1 MTLPSIDFRSIR
13 EHDGT
18 KNLGFEELV
27 VQLIPWFDE
36 DVAGQEVVR
45 HGAPDSGV
53 EAHVEF
59 EDGSIWG
66 WQAKYFDRIDDSQ
79 IQQMKESLESA
90 LQSYPTLSKYTFVI
104 PLNPPSGQP
113 RQGKSARQ
121 KLDDA
126 FARWES
132 SAAANGHTVNIRLV
146 DESQLLRILV
156 GEEHTG
162 RVLYWF
168 DQRLLFSKTW
178 LEDKLAAA
186 IESAGT
192 RYTPEINVALPVG
205 FGFEGLGRTEAF
217 ERRLAEAVAQVGHA
231 TRYLRPAR
239 LDSAMA
245 GDLKLEVEQLADE
258 IGSLLTNLGEV
269 SIVGATPIGWD
280 GDIATIS
287 RVQRGLGALGYNL
300 LEHVRALR
308 EQEGDGVPL
317 HERASEGVEG
327 VRIAAI
333 QAEAALSELGSF
345 LQGPASRLAATP
357 LLFLRGEAGTG
368 KTHLLCDVAERRLGE
383 GRPTVLV
390 MGQQIGEGNPRTLLP
405 TQLDLQDLT
414 MEQFLSALNTAGE
427 AAGTRALV
435 MVDAINEGGGVRTWP
450 PHLRSLAADVAKYSH
465 LGLVVLCRSSYIRA
479 ILPDEPDVSKPEH
492 IGFVDVR
499 HTGFAG
505 HEWEAVRTFFGNWNL
520 TLPDFPLLAPEY
532 TNPLFL
538 KLLCKSLS
546 DAGQTSLP
554 RGATGVTALFELFL
568 HEANSRLSRPDRC
581 DYRLEDDLVY
591 QAVAQVAGRMLASN
605 EDWLPYS
612 EFSRMCEELLPGRGW
627 SKSLANGLLEEG
639 VVARDVH
646 GRDEIVRLS
655 YQRLGDHLQ
664 AAELLRTRDQE
675 AIRAFLADLEDTPA
689 GFYRRSGLL
698 EALAVQLPERVGCE
712 LHELVTEPGH
722 DAIQDAFLKS
732 IVWRNP
738 ESFPDDLA
746 LDYLNSI
753 IRCRSDW
760 YDDPVLDK
768 LLQVACVPD
777 HPFNAERLDQTLA
790 RTPLADRDAWW
801 TTYIN
806 TCSREDSVVY
816 RIIDWAR
823 SPEQQAVA
831 DDAARLAAITLTWFL
846 TASNRHLR
854 DCATKALVA
863 LLHGRIPVLVDL
875 LGHFNSVDDPYVT
888 ERLYAVAY
896 GCALSTTALG
906 SLEGPHEHGL
916 RGSLRRRGATS
927 PHHAP
932 RLCARSHRGRGG
944 APCRTFGRGP
954 RSRPS
959 PVSRV
964 PWPVRIPTQEASSIV
979 GRHGPRVTVDC
990 GASLTSV
997 LGDFARYT
1005 VRPCRRAHF
1014 EAPNQRQ
1021 APAFERREKR
1031 RAQDNPRVPGP
1042 SYSSPGCTEEAL
1054 LAEWARTPTRRLHS
1068 PTLSS
1073 ERGPSSATYC
1083 ASNRTG

>member
-1 MTLPSIDFRSIR
+1 MTLPSIDFRSLR
-13 EHDGT
+13 EHNGT
-18 KNLGFEELV
+18 KHHGFEELV
-27 VQLIPWFDE
+27 YQLVPWIDQE
-36 DVAGQEVVR
+36 VAGREVVR
-45 HGAPDSGV
+45 HGTPDGGV

-59 EDGSIWG
+59 DDGSMWG

-79 IQQMKESLESA
+79 IQQMQESLESA
-90 LQSYPTLSKYTFVI
+90 LKSYPTLSRYTFVI
-104 PLNPPSGQP
+104 PLNPPSG
-113 RQGKSARQ
+113 RRTGAKSAKQ

-132 SAAANGHTVNIRLV
+132 DAVTNGQPVSLRLV
-146 DESQLLRILV
+146 DESKLIQILM

-178 LEDKLAAA
+178 LADKLAAA

-192 RYTPEINVALPVG
+192 RYTPEINVELPVG

-217 ERRLAEAVAQVGHA
+217 ERKLAEAVAQVGHA

-280 GDIATIS
+280 EDIVTIS

-333 QAEAALSELGSF
+333 QAEAALSELDSF

-368 KTHLLCDVAERRLGE
+368 KTHLLCDVAKRRLGE

-405 TQLDLQDLT
+405 AQLDLQDLT
-414 MEQFLSALNTAGE
+414 MEQFLSALDAAGE
-427 AAGTRALV
+427 AAGARALV

-465 LGLVVLCRSSYIRA
+465 LGLAVSCRSSYTQA
-479 ILPDEPDVSKPEH
+479 ILPDEPDVSEPEH
-492 IGFVDVR
+492 LGFVGVR
-499 HTGFAG
+499 HMGFAG

-546 DAGQTSLP
+546 DAGLTSLP
-554 RGATGVTALFELFL
+554 RGVTGVTALFELFL
-568 HEANSRLSRPDRC
+568 REANSRLSRAERC

-627 SKSLANGLLEEG
+627 SKSLANGLLDEG
-639 VVARDVH
+639 VVARDAQ

-664 AAELLRTRDQE
+664 AVELLRTGNEE
-675 AIRAFLADLEDTPA
+675 AVRAFLDDLKDTPA

-698 EALAVQLPERVGCE
+698 EAVAVQIPERLGSE

-722 DAIQDAFLKS
+722 EVVQDAFLKS
-732 IVWRNP
+732 IIWRNP

-753 IRCRSDW
+753 IKGRRSW
-760 YDDPVLDK
+760 YDDPVLDT

-777 HPFNAERLDQTLA
+777 HPFNAERIDQTLA

-846 TASNRHLR
+846 TASNRQLR
-854 DCATKALVA
+854 DCATKALVS
-863 LLHGRIPVLVDL
+863 LLYRWIPVLVDL
-875 LGHFNSVDDPYVT
+875 LSHFDSVDDPYIA
-888 ERLYAVAY
+888 ERLYAAAY
-896 GCALSTTALG
+896 GCALSTTDPEALKALASAAYDKVFADG
-906 SLEGPHEHGL
+906 NPPVDIMLRDYARGVIEVAVDRELAPLQVNLGLVRPPYRSPRPVPIPTAVDLE
-916 RGSLRRRGATS
+916 RR
-927 PHHAP
+927 AP
-932 RLCARSHRGRGG
+932 RPTHREL
-944 APCRTFGRGP
+944 
-954 RSRPS
+954 
-959 PVSRV
+959 
-964 PWPVRIPTQEASSIV
+964 WL
-979 GRHGPRVTVDC
+979 
-990 GASLTSV
+990 SLGL
-997 LGDFARYT
+997 LGDFAEYT
-1005 VRPCRRAHF
+1005 AGHPVGYF
-1014 EAPNQRQ
+1014 EAPSQRK
-1021 APAFERREKR
+1021 RRRLRREEKR
-1031 RAQDNPRVPGP
+1031 RAQRNNSLTAVPKGLDGRVIRIPIDGP
-1042 SYSSPGCTEEAL
+1042 PPQPSQRRAEEPVMWTGSEAGRWIFSRVLKLAGC
-1054 LAEWARTPTRRLHS
+1054 
-1068 PTLSS
+1068 
-1073 ERGPSSATYC
+1073 
-1083 ASNRTG
+1083 